1 MIIVTGGAGLIGS
14 AIVKALNKQGNNNII
29 IVDNLNHAHKKNN
42 LSLLQYNKY
51 YDKHIFLKELP
62 ALQNITA
69 ILHQGACSS
78 TTETNET
85 YLQQNNVDYSITL
98 LNYCIEKSI
107 PFIYASSASVYGN
120 GEKGFDDASN
130 DYYPING
137 YANSKLAIDKYVT
150 SVLLQQK
157 ISNKVIGL
165 RYFNVYGNG
174 EAHKQHMSS
183 VVFKFYEA
191 YNSNKPIQL
200 FEGSNKILRDFI
212 SVEDIVAVNLFCLQQ
227 KVVSGV
233 YNVGTGKAASFL
245 TLAQCF
251 QTQYQSAVL
260 EEIPF
265 PEHLKNKYQYF
276 TEAKME
282 KLISQGYSNKFL
294 DIKEGVQLYLQQL
307 QNG

>member
-29 IVDNLNHAHKKNN
+29 IVDNLNHPDKKKN
-42 LSLLQYNKY
+42 LSILQYNKY
-51 YDKHIFLKELP
+51 YDKHIFLNELP

-98 LNYCIEKSI
+98 LNYSIEKNI

-120 GEKGFDDASN
+120 GEKGFDDRSN
-130 DYYPING
+130 DYNPING
-137 YANSKLAIDKYVT
+137 YATSKLAIDKHVT
-150 SVLLQQK
+150 NVMLHQQ
-157 ISNKVIGL
+157 INSKVIGL

-191 YNSNKPIQL
+191 YKNNKPIQL
-200 FEGSNKILRDFI
+200 FEGSDKILRDFI

-227 KVVSGV
+227 TVENGV

-251 QTQYQSAVL
+251 QTQYQNAVL

-282 KLISQGYSNKFL
+282 KLIAQGFNNKFL